1 MTPLRDH
8 PCPFQPRKSYNIL
21 TADNETHLQGPHGG
35 EGPRLHH
42 LWPPSAGAVKGKDPL
57 LHQHRPTTDTQGSL
71 LLHLGT
77 SQPQELFCSC
87 PARLKTSW
95 HPGQNISNSNNFL
108 LDMCPRPHR
117 RCCCRGQQNK
127 FIFFC
132 IQTILSNSNSS
143 ITLFS
148 KHSKTL
154 LSKHQFANL
163 HRQIFTQQSKTAGF
177 PLHRVTVKHYNK
189 PP

>member
-1 MTPLRDH
+1 MTSLRDH
-8 PCPFQPRKSYNIL
+8 HYPFQPRKSYNIL
-21 TADNETHLQGPHGG
+21 TADNKTHLQGPHGG
-35 EGPRLHH
+35 EGPWLHH
-42 LWPPSAGAVKGKDPL
+42 LW
-57 LHQHRPTTDTQGSL
+57 QHRGCGGKGSPIAPTQTQGSL

-95 HPGQNISNSNNFL
+95 YPGHNISNSNNFL

-127 FIFFC
+127 FVFFC

-163 HRQIFTQQSKTAGF
+163 HRQIFTQQSKTAEF